1 MRTQKDKGTIAVGGR
16 EMVLS
21 KNMQKLV
28 AGSSTIRKLFEE
40 GIELAKEVGAEK
52 DKNAQLGL
60 GAVLGYTFDNIYDF
74 YATYKADASSILPS
88 DKRWNS
94 AWAVGIGWTP
104 SYYPFLADNTVLTRL
119 NLKASY
125 GYTANLNGVSVSST
139 VATFAYSNNAYEDQ
153 RVLEL
158 MGLYNKDLKPEQT
171 KSIDAGVSIE
181 LFNRVT
187 LETSWYNRRTE
198 QALLDVPIPSS
209 TGYTTLKRNI
219 GILENRGIEFG
230 LKAKVLDTRDW
241 ILNLRWNMAYNR
253 NKVIDL
259 YYADKIWKFQ
269 EINRAGKERLYCHL
283 SKLNTNKED
292 ERI

>member
-1 MRTQKDKGTIAVGGR
+1 M
-16 EMVLS
+16 
-21 KNMQKLV
+21 
-28 AGSSTIRKLFEE
+28 
-40 GIELAKEVGAEK
+40 
-52 DKNAQLGL
+52 
-60 GAVLGYTFDNIYDF
+60 
-74 YATYKADASSILPS
+74 
-88 DKRWNS
+88 
-94 AWAVGIGWTP
+94 
-104 SYYPFLADNTVLTRL
+104 

-230 LKAKVLDTRDW
+230 LKAESPGYKRLDFEFE
-241 ILNLRWNMAYNR
+241 MEYG
-253 NKVIDL
+253 V
-259 YYADKIWKFQ
+259 
-269 EINRAGKERLYCHL
+269 
-283 SKLNTNKED
+283 
-292 ERI
+292 